1 MYKKAPTFL
10 IKIYKDQTT
19 NNVSNKK
26 NNKAQKANNFPS
38 NKAKSIMI
46 VTSKFQKESI
56 YDKKEL

>member
-26 NNKAQKANNFPS
+26 IIKL
-38 NKAKSIMI
+38 
-46 VTSKFQKESI
+46 
-56 YDKKEL
+56 KKPTTFLQIKQNQ